1 MDEAS
6 GLPGQFR
13 GQLVS
18 QIDRA
23 ISFAEDVASDP
34 KQEDK
39 ARLAVN
45 ALYSVT
51 SAVLLAWEGVS
62 VGRDGGDA
70 RRLLLARMVLDHR
83 LLPQDPMAPGE
94 NHFDKAAARIL
105 LDDAPATLPQ
115 VVETLAL

>member
-1 MDEAS
+1 
-6 GLPGQFR
+6 LPGQFR

-45 ALYSVT
+45 ALYNVT